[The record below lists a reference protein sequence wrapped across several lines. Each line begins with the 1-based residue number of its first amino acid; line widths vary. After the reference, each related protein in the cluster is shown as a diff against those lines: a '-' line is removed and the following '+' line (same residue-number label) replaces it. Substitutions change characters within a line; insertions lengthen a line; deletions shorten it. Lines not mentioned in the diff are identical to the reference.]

1 MTFAGGPTSV
11 SDEALVQ
18 RVAAS
23 DQAAY
28 LLLYQRYAPRL
39 LGLIVSVLRDR
50 NLAEDVLQKV
60 MLEVWERHAAR
71 YQPVLGSVEGWLLR
85 LAKSRAIDAVR
96 ASQRRKSLTLED
108 TSATSSS
115 APSSNVGGLEENERK
130 ALQSAIAGL
139 PDDERQPI
147 VLAYVHGLSREEI
160 AEQCKVPVG
169 TVKTRIRRATTR
181 LRELLAPM
189 GGNLS

>member
-96 ASQRRKSLTLED
+96 ASQRRRNVTLED

-139 PDDERQPI
+139 PDDERQPM

>member
-1 MTFAGGPTSV
+1 MR
-11 SDEALVQ
+11 Q
-18 RVAAS
+18 VAS
-23 DQAAY
+23 GDQSAY
-28 LLLYQRYAPRL
+28 LALYQRYAPRL

-96 ASQRRKSLTLED
+96 ASERRKSVPIEEISPQAARA
-108 TSATSSS
+108 SATSST
-115 APSSNVGGLEENERK
+115 GLEENERK
-130 ALQSAIAGL
+130 ALQAAIAGL
-139 PDDERQPI
+139 PEEERQPI
-147 VLAYVHGLSREEI
+147 VLAYIHGMSREEI

-169 TVKTRIRRATTR
+169 TVKTRIRRATSR
-181 LRELLAPM
+181 LREVLAPM
-189 GGNLS
+189 GGILS